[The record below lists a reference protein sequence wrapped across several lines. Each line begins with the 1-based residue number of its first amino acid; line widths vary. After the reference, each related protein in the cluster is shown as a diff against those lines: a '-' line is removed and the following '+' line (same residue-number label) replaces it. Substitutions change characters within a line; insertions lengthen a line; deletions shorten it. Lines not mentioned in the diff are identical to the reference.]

1 MQSLIGQRAT
11 ASKRTCRTAAAV
23 AVVGVLGA
31 GVFMLSARAGEWV
44 SGIVWPEPK
53 VVDPGPVGG
62 PPSDAVVLFDGH
74 DMSAW
79 EEGTD
84 WPVKDG
90 YVVTAGHDIHTK
102 QPFGDCQL
110 HVEWATPEKVVGHGQ
125 QRGNSGVIL
134 MGLYEIQVLDS
145 YDNPT
150 YFDGQAAAVYK
161 QRPPLVNAC
170 RKPGQWQTYDV
181 LFEAPRFDGG
191 GKLARPAYVTV
202 LQNGV
207 LVQNHFQI
215 QGTTAWEK
223 APKYTAHAAKLPL
236 TLQYHQNPVR
246 FRNIWI
252 REVPPS
258 DAPLPGKG
266 R

>member
-191 GKLARPAYVTV
+191 GKLRGRHTSPCFRTV
-202 LQNGV
+202 CWCR
-207 LVQNHFQI
+207 
-215 QGTTAWEK
+215 TTFRFK
-223 APKYTAHAAKLPL
+223 AP
-236 TLQYHQNPVR
+236 R
-246 FRNIWI
+246 
-252 REVPPS
+252 
-258 DAPLPGKG
+258 PG
-266 R
+266 RRRQSTRPTRPDCR